1 MNASRCGY
9 DARLARADICNV
21 RHAAPAVPWPMIGR
35 LAHTVEQQVP
45 RNVVA
50 STEAIVEVKRR
61 PWSVEK
67 DVVFQH
73 CLSRDCLEP
82 HA

>member
-1 MNASRCGY
+1 
-9 DARLARADICNV
+9 
-21 RHAAPAVPWPMIGR
+21 MIGR